1 MNTIDLLRCNK
12 NLSDKDLIELL
23 QNETQDEKLFLAANE
38 IRNSFYGKDVYVRG
52 LIEFTN
58 YCKNNCYYCGIRCGN
73 EKAIRYRM
81 KREEI
86 LAACKNGY
94 ELGFRTFV
102 LQGGEDPF
110 FSDKKICG
118 IVSEIKNKFP
128 DCAITL
134 SIGEKSKK
142 SYKAFFDAGAD
153 RYLLR
158 HEAASDLLYKKLH
171 PDVMDLENR
180 KKCLF
185 DLKEI
190 GYQVGAGF
198 MVGAPFQTLGN
209 IVEDLR
215 FLQLLDPDMIGIGP
229 FVSHHETPLA
239 DFKNG
244 TLELTLNLIAVLR
257 LMFPYALIPAT
268 TAPIAEATAKIGVGI
283 EPNILPK
290 TSPILGN
297 KLSATADKLFF
308 KLSIATL
315 KSCSGLA
322 NATNKLTQAAFIEEI
337 EPCIVELAS
346 NAVVPVMPNSVCIT

>member
-1 MNTIDLLRCNK
+1 M
-12 NLSDKDLIELL
+12 
-23 QNETQDEKLFLAANE
+23 
-38 IRNSFYGKDVYVRG
+38 
-52 LIEFTN
+52 
-58 YCKNNCYYCGIRCGN
+58 
-73 EKAIRYRM
+73 
-81 KREEI
+81 
-86 LAACKNGY
+86 
-94 ELGFRTFV
+94 
-102 LQGGEDPF
+102 
-110 FSDKKICG
+110 
-118 IVSEIKNKFP
+118 
-128 DCAITL
+128 
-134 SIGEKSKK
+134 
-142 SYKAFFDAGAD
+142 
-153 RYLLR
+153 R

-268 TAPIAEATAKIGVGI
+268 TA
-283 EPNILPK
+283 
-290 TSPILGN
+290 LGTIHPEGRE
-297 KLSATADKLFF
+297 LG
-308 KLSIATL
+308 L
-315 KSCSGLA
+315 KAGA
-322 NATNKLTQAAFIEEI
+322 NVI
-337 EPCIVELAS
+337 
-346 NAVVPVMPNSVCIT
+346 MPNLSPQEVREKYVLYDNKICINEDILKCYDCTKTRVENAGYQIVTDIGNVKREKIEQST